1 MGFNSRF
8 AIMSEGLY
16 SERELIGN
24 NKQILLYLNGTL
36 MKIR

>member
-24 NKQILLYLNGTL
+24 NKQYYCILMEHL
-36 MKIR
+36 